1 MTILCFPKVN
11 YLCIIIVGDIN
22 YKGGYSEMVNKIVEV
37 LTKALVALTDVL
49 GPVLNTLLKKLWAY
63 TDKVWYS
70 QGYEKEDHTNGV
82 IREDK

>member
-1 MTILCFPKVN
+1 
-11 YLCIIIVGDIN
+11 
-22 YKGGYSEMVNKIVEV
+22 MVNKIVEV

-63 TDKVWYS
+63 TDKVWYR
-70 QGYEKEDHTNGV
+70 QGYEQEDHTHGV